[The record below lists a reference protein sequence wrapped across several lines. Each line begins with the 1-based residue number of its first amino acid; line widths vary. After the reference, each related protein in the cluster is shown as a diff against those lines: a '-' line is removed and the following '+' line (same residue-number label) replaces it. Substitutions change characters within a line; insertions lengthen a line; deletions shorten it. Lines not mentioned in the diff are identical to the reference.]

1 MSPGCFPTATGA
13 AALTHAFQQVRV
25 VVEAVLAIALV
36 AGLRVHALA
45 LLADLRPKQ
54 YAFIDVCRATGR
66 GRLHPLPAGPLRPRS
81 RGRGGGAYRGRAEKS
96 ATAFPKSY
104 LRWWGGAWQRGGAVG
119 ERVGGP
125 YTSTRN

>member
-66 GRLHPLPAGPLRPRS
+66 GRPHPLPAGPLRPRS
-81 RGRGGGAYRGRAEKS
+81 RGCGGGAYRGRAEKP
-96 ATAFPKSY
+96 AMAFSQLLLKVV
-104 LRWWGGAWQRGGAVG
+104 GRGLAEGRG
-119 ERVGGP
+119 SR
-125 YTSTRN
+125 

>member
-1 MSPGCFPTATGA
+1 MSGCFPTATEA

-66 GRLHPLPAGPLRPRS
+66 GRPHPLPARPLRPRS
-81 RGRGGGAYRGRAEKS
+81 RGRGVALTVEGRKS
-96 ATAFPKSY
+96 LLWPFPNSY
-104 LRWWGGAWQRGGAVG
+104 
-119 ERVGGP
+119 
-125 YTSTRN
+125 

>member
-25 VVEAVLAIALV
+25 VVESVLAIALV

-45 LLADLRPKQ
+45 LLAYLRPKQ

-66 GRLHPLPAGPLRPRS
+66 GRPHPLPAGPLRPRS
-81 RGRGGGAYRGRAEKS
+81 RGRGGGAYRGKAKS
-96 ATAFPKSY
+96 LLWPFPNAY
-104 LRWWGGAWQRGGAVG
+104 LRR
-119 ERVGGP
+119 
-125 YTSTRN
+125 